1 MAIITSHTLN
11 GLDGT
16 HASGISVKLIKLNG
30 EILFESKMDKG
41 GRLNQIIKPEI
52 IDISSIYE
60 LTFDTRAYWSNRG
73 YDQIMEQIVLRF
85 KIPNPEAS
93 YHMPIIINPN
103 SYSTWWSS

>member
-1 MAIITSHTLN
+1 MAIVTSHTLN

-16 HASGISVKLIKLNG
+16 HACGISVKLIKLNG
-30 EILFESKMDKG
+30 EILFESKMDKA
-41 GRLNQIIKPEI
+41 GRLNQIVQPEI
-52 IDISSIYE
+52 IDTSSIYE
-60 LTFDTRAYWSNRG
+60 LTFDTGAYWYKRG

-93 YHMPIIINPN
+93 YHMTIIINPN